1 MKKLLYIFSVV
12 AIGLFMGTSCNK
24 YVDINHNPNSPTEV
38 PPAKLLPQAIVSFAN
53 AGIARSVYGGEV
65 AGFIANAGGVS
76 GWGTLVTYNYTT
88 DYTGIFNTV
97 YDNVTDL
104 NIVISAAK
112 EDESLTNFAAAA
124 MVIKVYDF
132 QNLVDIFN
140 DVPFSEANQGAANI
154 TPVYDKGPDIYKSLA
169 LMCDTAISLFEK
181 AESLGAGAE
190 GLSAQSDPLF
200 GGNIN
205 KWKQLANT
213 LKLRLI
219 LRAGDK
225 VQFANKTFNSVGFLT
240 ADAICNPG
248 YSTSSSISPYWNQVF
263 NASGSKQAGGFQQR
277 VPTPYML
284 GFYNGDK
291 ITDDIRGALIF
302 KDFPDVNNNQ
312 LGYTQDDADVSP
324 NPNAWFIGS
333 SASDYQ
339 GVGLFKGPSM
349 GMPVMFASESYF
361 LQAEGVL
368 KGLIGGDM
376 KADFE
381 NGIKA
386 SFNYLE
392 QGETGSL
399 VQSLI
404 NGIGDTIQLNVNAN
418 VNQYFED
425 NEENYLVNIDSAKN
439 DAQKLEAIITQKYI
453 ASNQVFGLEAWNE
466 FRRTGYP
473 KSSASPLNNAVN
485 SFVSLLSQSTA
496 ANKLPNRI
504 RYPQSEQTY
513 NEKNWKAAGG
523 DKINVFTDKIFW
535 AK

>member
-1 MKKLLYIFSVV
+1 
-12 AIGLFMGTSCNK
+12 
-24 YVDINHNPNSPTEV
+24 
-38 PPAKLLPQAIVSFAN
+38 
-53 AGIARSVYGGEV
+53 
-65 AGFIANAGGVS
+65 
-76 GWGTLVTYNYTT
+76 
-88 DYTGIFNTV
+88 
-97 YDNVTDL
+97 
-104 NIVISAAK
+104 
-112 EDESLTNFAAAA
+112 
-124 MVIKVYDF
+124 
-132 QNLVDIFN
+132 
-140 DVPFSEANQGAANI
+140 
-154 TPVYDKGPDIYKSLA
+154 
-169 LMCDTAISLFEK
+169 
-181 AESLGAGAE
+181 
-190 GLSAQSDPLF
+190 
-200 GGNIN
+200 
-205 KWKQLANT
+205 
-213 LKLRLI
+213 
-219 LRAGDK
+219 
-225 VQFANKTFNSVGFLT
+225 
-240 ADAICNPG
+240 
-248 YSTSSSISPYWNQVF
+248 
-263 NASGSKQAGGFQQR
+263 
-277 VPTPYML
+277 
-284 GFYNGDK
+284 
-291 ITDDIRGALIF
+291 
-302 KDFPDVNNNQ
+302 
-312 LGYTQDDADVSP
+312 
-324 NPNAWFIGS
+324 
-333 SASDYQ
+333 
-339 GVGLFKGPSM
+339 
-349 GMPVMFASESYF
+349 
-361 LQAEGVL
+361 
-368 KGLIGGDM
+368 M